1 MLAIVNIHPKNP
13 QPRLINQVVEI
24 MEKGGVIAYPTDSGY
39 ALGCTLGNKKAMDQI
54 INIRTLSNCLLYTS
68 PSPRDS

>member
-1 MLAIVNIHPKNP
+1 MSVIINIHPENP
-13 QPRLINQVVEI
+13 QPRLIKQVIDI

-54 INIRTLSNCLLYTS
+54 INI
-68 PSPRDS
+68 